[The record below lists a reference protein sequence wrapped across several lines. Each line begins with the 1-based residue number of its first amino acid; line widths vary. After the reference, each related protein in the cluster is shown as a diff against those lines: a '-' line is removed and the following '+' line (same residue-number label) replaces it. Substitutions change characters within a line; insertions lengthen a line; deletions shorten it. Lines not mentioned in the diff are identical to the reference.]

1 MSQDILLQIVSDHG
15 ALPVK
20 FSIQLDESTDV
31 SNCSQLLVF
40 VRYVKECAVHEEF
53 LFCERLLET
62 TKAIDVLQLV
72 KAFFTKHGLNLQMC
86 GSICTDG
93 APAMLG
99 NRSGFAALMK
109 KEVPNIIVTHCI
121 LHRHALVSKC
131 LPAELKNVMSIVVRS
146 VNFIRGHALNHR
158 LFQHFCQK
166 IGSEH
171 SVFLFLAEIRW
182 LSRGRVL
189 TRVMELHKEIAQFF
203 QEKGNELADNF
214 KCQQFILSLAYLA
227 DSFTHLNE
235 LNISMQ
241 GSGGSI
247 MTASQKLSAFIH
259 KLPVWKR
266 RIENCNFANFPNL
279 DSIFVNNQEDLP
291 LVYQICTH
299 LEGLMAL
306 FDGYFPN
313 GDLSVRDGW
322 ICDRLLFNLDSIEYG
337 HIAKD
342 ELIELKGNQK
352 VKMKFDCMELTTF
365 WCHQL

>member
-1 MSQDILLQIVSDHG
+1 MEIVKIVLGKEAEKKLQLPLSNDTIRYRIDEMSQDILLQIVSDHG

-146 VNFIRGHALNHR
+146 VNFILNHR
-158 LFQHFCQK
+158 LFQAFCQE

-171 SVFLFLAEIRW
+171 SVLLFYTEVRW
-182 LSRGRVL
+182 LS
-189 TRVMELHKEIAQFF
+189 RVMELHEEIAQFL
-203 QEKGNELADNF
+203 QEKSNELADNF
-214 KCQQFILSLAYLA
+214 KPQQFILSLAYLA
-227 DSFTHLNE
+227 DMFTHLNE

-241 GSGGSI
+241 GSGGNI
-247 MTASQKLSAFIH
+247 MTANQKLSAFIH

-266 RIENCNFANFPNL
+266 RVENCNFANFPNL
-279 DSIFVNNQEDLP
+279 DSIFVDNQEDIPVL
-291 LVYQICTH
+291 IKF
-299 LEGLMAL
+299 AL
-306 FDGYFPN
+306 TW
-313 GDLSVRDGW
+313 RD
-322 ICDRLLFNLDSIEYG
+322 
-337 HIAKD
+337 
-342 ELIELKGNQK
+342 
-352 VKMKFDCMELTTF
+352 
-365 WCHQL
+365 